1 MKPSQEQSCHFSASP
16 AFTLGSCS
24 PTSLPAPHG
33 IFLGSEQCFCLRR
46 ATAQQQENTRWI
58 MKANTYSVS
67 HAREGHRLRLGN
79 GSTAF
84 VCLVKAD
91 ETTLSS
97 QEAARPQ
104 QNKNKETMRLCV
116 ASVSGSAHISH
127 SETFCL
133 KYLGLGRN
141 KGYAEILPLHS
152 GAETF
157 CVSWTY

>member
-1 MKPSQEQSCHFSASP
+1 
-16 AFTLGSCS
+16 
-24 PTSLPAPHG
+24 
-33 IFLGSEQCFCLRR
+33 
-46 ATAQQQENTRWI
+46 

-67 HAREGHRLRLGN
+67 RSREGHRLRLGN

-127 SETFCL
+127 SEMFCL
-133 KYLGLGRN
+133 KYLDLGRN
-141 KGYAEILPLHS
+141 KGYAEIFPLHS